1 MTSVAVGGTNVT
13 KRLRKARRMRAI
25 RPVFT
30 VYLPLLPY
38 VLFAL
43 FPLYFMLVTSLKA
56 NAELYDLNTIPFWIQ
71 RGVTLDHYALL
82 SVETPFWN
90 WFANS
95 LIVSVTATVISVVLG
110 VLAAYPLARL
120 RFPGAA
126 SFGVA
131 IFITYLVPPSLLFLP
146 LSTVVS
152 WLGLSDTLWALI
164 VTYPT
169 FLVPFCTWLL
179 MGYFRTVP
187 REIEEC
193 AMLDGCSRFQSM
205 LRILLPAAV
214 PGLICAALFAFT
226 LSWNEFLYSL
236 VFVSPAELK
245 TLTVGVFS
253 ELIRGDIYYWGALM
267 AGACIGSFPIV
278 IAYVFFLDYYVS
290 GLTSGAIK

>member
-1 MTSVAVGGTNVT
+1 MSRNS
-13 KRLRKARRMRAI
+13 RARWARDI
-25 RPVFT
+25 RPLFT
-30 VYLPLLPY
+30 VYLPVLAY

-43 FPLYFMLVTSLKA
+43 FPLYFMLVTSFKS
-56 NAELYDLNTIPFWIQ
+56 NAELYDVNAVPFWIG
-71 RGVTLDHYALL
+71 RGLTADHYGLL
-82 SVETPFWN
+82 STDTPFWN

-95 LIVSVTATVISVVLG
+95 LIVSVASTVISVALG

-120 RFPGAA
+120 RFRGSA

-146 LSTVVS
+146 LSTVVN

-164 VTYPT
+164 VIYPT

-187 REIEEC
+187 KEIEEC
-193 AMLDGCSRFQSM
+193 AMLDGCSRLQSM
-205 LRILLPAAV
+205 LRILLPASV
-214 PGLICAALFAFT
+214 PGVVCAALFAFT

-245 TLTVGVFS
+245 TMTVGVFS

-290 GLTSGAIK
+290 GLTAGAIK

>member
-1 MTSVAVGGTNVT
+1 MSNLS
-13 KRLRKARRMRAI
+13 RLARRS

-30 VYLPLLPY
+30 LYMPVLPF

-43 FPLYFMLVTSLKA
+43 FPLYFMLVTSFKK
-56 NAELYDLNTIPFWIQ
+56 NAELYDVNAVPF
-71 RGVTLDHYALL
+71 L
-82 SVETPFWN
+82 
-90 WFANS
+90 NS
-95 LIVSVTATVISVVLG
+95 LMVSLAATVISVVLG

-120 RFPGAA
+120 KFPGGD

-146 LSTVVS
+146 LSTVVAR
-152 WLGLSDTLWALI
+152 LGLSDSLWALV

-187 REIEEC
+187 KEIEEC
-193 AMLDGCSRFQSM
+193 AMLDGCNRLQT
-205 LRILLPAAV
+205 LIRILLPVAV
-214 PGLICAALFAFT
+214 PGVICAALFAFT

-245 TLTVGVFS
+245 TMTVGVFS
-253 ELIRGDIYYWGALM
+253 ELIRGDIYY
-267 AGACIGSFPIV
+267 
-278 IAYVFFLDYYVS
+278 
-290 GLTSGAIK
+290 